1 MSVHAVG
8 RSDFRKGLLSELAKT
23 SAFVRRDFLQAWS
36 YPMGFVADAAGLAGQ
51 TIVLYYVGQMV
62 EPGSL
67 PSFGGREPT
76 YVEYVVVGIAI
87 SMFIGLGLYRAA
99 AAFQR
104 EQYMGTLE
112 SVLMTPTAP
121 YTIQLGSVAYDVI
134 YVPLRTLL
142 FFATIALLLD
152 VHFDAGGTLP
162 AAAALAMFIPFVW
175 GLGIAYAAA
184 RLTFRTGG
192 GGGVVALLTITSG
205 AYFPVTLFPSWLEW
219 LVEYNPMAVAID
231 ALRECLLGDG
241 GWTDVASAARVLVPA
256 AAVSLVGG
264 LYLFR
269 RAMRRER
276 RRGTV
281 GLY

>member
-1 MSVHAVG
+1 MSVHAVS
-8 RSDFRKGLLSELAKT
+8 RQSLREGLVAELAKT

-51 TIVLYYVGQMV
+51 TVVLYYVGKMV
-62 EPGSL
+62 APGSL

-121 YTIQLGSVAYDVI
+121 STIQLGSVAYDVL

-152 VHFDAGGTLP
+152 VHFDTGGILP
-162 AAAALAMFIPFVW
+162 AAVALVMFIPFVW

-192 GGGVVALLTITSG
+192 GGGLVAALTITSG

-219 LVEYNPMAVAID
+219 LVQYNPMAEAIET
-231 ALRECLLGDG
+231 LRECLLGGG
-241 GWTDVASAARVLVPA
+241 GWADVASAARVLVPA
-256 AAVSLVGG
+256 AAISLVGG
-264 LYLFR
+264 HYLFR
-269 RAMRRER
+269 RAMGRER

>member
-1 MSVHAVG
+1 MSVEAAHAPAWLASFG
-8 RSDFRKGLLSELAKT
+8 SELAKT

-67 PSFGGREPT
+67 PAYGGSEPS
-76 YVEYVVVGIAI
+76 YLEFVVVGIAI
-87 SMFIGLGLYRAA
+87 SMFIGLGLFRAA
-99 AAFQR
+99 AAFRR

-121 YTIQLGSVAYDVI
+121 STIQLGSVAYDVI
-134 YVPLRTLL
+134 YVPLRTVI
-142 FFATIALLLD
+142 FFALIALLLD
-152 VHFDAGGTLP
+152 VHFDTSGIVPAVVTL
-162 AAAALAMFIPFVW
+162 ALFIPFVW

-184 RLTFRTGG
+184 SITFRTTG
-192 GGGVVALLTITSG
+192 GGGVVAVLTITSG

-219 LVEYNPMAVAID
+219 ATQYNPMAVAIETM
-231 ALRECLLGDG
+231 RECLLGDG
-241 GWTDVASAARVLVPA
+241 GWPDVVSAAWVLVPA
-256 AAVSLVGG
+256 AALSLLGG
-264 LYLFR
+264 LFFFR